1 MPKGPQDGKRHAAAI
16 KGLALRYCCAV
27 AATVMWFVTGVFVGW
42 SWFTTGHADWV
53 PFFGFTG
60 LIVLIALPIL
70 FGKTEA

>member
-1 MPKGPQDGKRHAAAI
+1 M
-16 KGLALRYCCAV
+16 RYCCAI
-27 AATVMWFVTGVFVGW
+27 AATVMWFVTGVFVCR

-60 LIVLIALPIL
+60 LIILIALPIL